1 MKIKRILAG
10 TAMLGMCA
18 LFLFCPVQTQA
29 AEESQAT
36 AIVTEVPKSHT
47 VKVVI
52 EGQGTVKTGGKTYS
66 ETQDIQVGR
75 LEEQDYRIT
84 AADDW
89 KLKDVTYGVSGSE
102 SEVKLKDSVFTAPEI
117 YEDGNVLTVTFVKV
131 SSETDAKA
139 DGGTTAK
146 GQAST
151 GQTSAGQ
158 SPKTGDASQNG
169 LWASGAVLSL
179 VILLLGTRRRKKT
192 ICQ

>member
-1 MKIKRILAG
+1 MKIKKILAG
-10 TAMLGMCA
+10 TVLLGLCA

-36 AIVTEVPKSHT
+36 TIVTEVPKFHT

-66 ETQDIQVGR
+66 GTQNIQVGR

-89 KLKDVTYGVSGSE
+89 KLKDVTYGVPGSE
-102 SEVKLKDSVFTAPEI
+102 SEVKLKDSVFTAPAL
-117 YEDGNVLTVTFVKV
+117 YEDGNVLTVTFVKA

-139 DGGTTAK
+139 DGSTTAG
-146 GQAST
+146 GQTST

-158 SPKTGDASQNG
+158 SPKTGDASRTA
-169 LWASGAVLSL
+169 LWASGTVLSL
-179 VILLLGTRRRKKT
+179 VVLLLGTWRRKKT
-192 ICQ
+192 IRQ